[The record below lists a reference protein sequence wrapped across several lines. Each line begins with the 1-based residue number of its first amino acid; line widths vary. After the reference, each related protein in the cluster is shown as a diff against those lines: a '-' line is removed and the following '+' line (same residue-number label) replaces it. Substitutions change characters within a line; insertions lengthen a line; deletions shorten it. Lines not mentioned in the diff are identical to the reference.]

1 MLKVSMYDTCY
12 VNIAET
18 LGDLR
23 DYLTGFIFG
32 KLVYTLVVQVADE
45 VAALTELGY
54 DVRLILDF
62 EFLNELYDI
71 LTALARRHSFTF

>member
-1 MLKVSMYDTCY
+1 MLKVSMHNTCLM
-12 VNIAET
+12 NIAET

-23 DYLTGFIFG
+23 DYLSGFILG
-32 KLVYTLVVQVADE
+32 KLVHTLFVEVADE

-62 EFLNELYDI
+62 EFLDELYDI